1 MIPLTAAGSF
11 GILGLRIKLSAI
23 RKYRNSNK
31 QKSHQQGPVS
41 VDCKNCKSNES
52 DASVK
57 GLD

>member
-11 GILGLRIKLSAI
+11 DILGLRIKLSSI
-23 RKYRNSNK
+23 RKHRNSNK

-41 VDCKNCKSNES
+41 VDYKNSSNES
-52 DASVK
+52 DVSVK